1 MNDVRDFSL
10 ILDSRVPLIVTETY
24 EERRAQEMITRVVL
38 PTGVSGRSRPLWRWS
53 VTDGLNRMNFG
64 PRLAGPQ
71 EYAEP
76 EALLEHIKQSADA
89 SVFLLCD
96 FHPYLDDS
104 PKIVRL
110 LKDIA
115 LNHQVIPHT
124 LIFLSHALDLPP
136 ELDRYSARFTLSLP
150 NDGEIKSIVREEAKR
165 WSKANKGVRVRSDQE
180 SFERLVINLKGLPHS
195 DVRRLARCAIA
206 DDGAITESDIPAV
219 NKAKF
224 ALMDMES
231 VLSFEYQTEQ
241 FSQVGGLENLKHWL
255 EQRRQVFVEQA
266 SEGSGTGIKNKT
278 KGLDAPK
285 GMLLL
290 GVQGGGKSLAAK
302 AVAGMWGVPLLRLDM
317 GALYNKFVGETERN
331 LREALQ
337 LAEVM
342 SPCVLW
348 LDELEKGMGPD
359 SSDNGTSQ
367 RMLGTLLTWMSEKK
381 QPVFIV
387 ATSNDISRL
396 PPELV
401 RKGRFDEIFFVD
413 LPDACARK
421 VIFEIH
427 LAKRNLG
434 SNEFALEGLV
444 NHSEGFSG
452 AEIEQ
457 AIVSGLYTAAAQG
470 RELATGHLL
479 NELNGTRPLSVTM
492 AEKITQLRSW
502 ASERAVPA

>member
-38 PTGVSGRSRPLWRWS
+38 PTGLPGNSRPLWRWS
-53 VTDGLNRMNFG
+53 VTDGLNRLNFG

-71 EYAEP
+71 QYAEP
-76 EALLEHIKQSADA
+76 EALLEHIKHSTEA

-96 FHPYLDDS
+96 FHPYLEDS
-104 PKIVRL
+104 PKNVRL

-124 LIFLSHALDLPP
+124 LIFVSHAMDLPA
-136 ELDRYSARFTLSLP
+136 ELDRYSARFRLSLP
-150 NDGEIKSIVREEAKR
+150 NDGEIQSIVRDEAKR
-165 WSKANKGVRVRSDQE
+165 WSKSNKGARVRSDQE
-180 SFERLVINLKGLPHS
+180 SFERLVVNLKGLPHS
-195 DVRRLARCAIA
+195 DVRRLARSAIA

-241 FSQVGGLENLKHWL
+241 FSQVGGLENLKRWL
-255 EQRRQVFVEQA
+255 EQRRQVFIEQA
-266 SEGSGTGIKNKT
+266 ENQSKH
-278 KGLDAPK
+278 LDAPK

-317 GALYNKFVGETERN
+317 AALYNKFVGETERN
-331 LREALQ
+331 LRDALQ

-359 SSDNGTSQ
+359 SSDNGVSQ
-367 RMLGTLLTWMSEKK
+367 RMLGTLLTWMAEKK
-381 QPVFIV
+381 QSVFIV

-413 LPDACARK
+413 LPNKDARK
-421 VIFEIH
+421 TIFEIH
-427 LAKRNLG
+427 LSKRDLNPD
-434 SNEFALEGLV
+434 NFALEGLV
-444 NHSEGFSG
+444 SHSAGFSG

-457 AIVSGLYTAAAQG
+457 AIVSSLYTAAAQE

-479 NELNGTRPLSVTM
+479 NELNSTRPLSVTM
-492 AEKITQLRSW
+492 AEKIARLRQW
-502 ASERAVPA
+502 ASDRAVPA